1 MKTGLLTDR
10 GMRRIKN
17 EDYVKVIND
26 INLYLLAD
34 GVGGNRSGEIASK
47 ETVETFAKYV
57 KLRYKDLEDDNEL
70 IKLLEDSIIFVNNK
84 IYNLANSKEEYLGM
98 ATTFVYVLVKGNL
111 AYVGNVG
118 DSRAYLIHE
127 EKIIQITDDH
137 TYVNELVKAG
147 MITSK
152 EARNHTKKNVI
163 TRAIGAEE
171 KVIMDLYTL
180 PMSVGDVI
188 VLCSDGLYDELTD
201 KKIYKI
207 IKEKKDMQKCAE
219 SLVENANDHGGNDNV
234 SVICIKI
241 MEDN

>member
-1 MKTGLLTDR
+1 
-10 GMRRIKN
+10 
-17 EDYVKVIND
+17 
-26 INLYLLAD
+26 
-34 GVGGNRSGEIASK
+34 
-47 ETVETFAKYV
+47 
-57 KLRYKDLEDDNEL
+57 
-70 IKLLEDSIIFVNNK
+70 
-84 IYNLANSKEEYLGM
+84 
-98 ATTFVYVLVKGNL
+98 
-111 AYVGNVG
+111 
-118 DSRAYLIHE
+118 
-127 EKIIQITDDH
+127 
-137 TYVNELVKAG
+137 